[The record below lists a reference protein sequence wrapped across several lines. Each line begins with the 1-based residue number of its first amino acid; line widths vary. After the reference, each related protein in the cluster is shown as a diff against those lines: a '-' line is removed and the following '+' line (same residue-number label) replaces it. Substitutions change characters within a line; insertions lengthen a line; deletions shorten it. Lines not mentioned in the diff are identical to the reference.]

1 MIKFVTLKTVVD
13 LLLAFLLIDMF
24 VDDTSSYAAGLGTA
38 IIWMCTEKLVIY
50 AKELK
55 EIKKNDK

>member
-1 MIKFVTLKTVVD
+1 MTKFVILKTIID
-13 LLLAFLLIDMF
+13 LGLSFLFIDMF
-24 VDDTSSYAAGLGTA
+24 VDDTSSYAAGLGTV

-50 AKELK
+50 TKELK